1 MYILCSPWQSSKR
14 PQQRALATCVGLLHS
29 RPRILPD
36 GICLLS
42 SKLIY
47 ARHSTKRYSNV
58 ILSTN
63 NDLDQM
69 AFFIKMR
76 TLFFLFFCHLENQK
90 TSKHVLT
97 PRHRRAVDGPSPRH
111 RRAIAANVRRTTIQ
125 RRASSTSW
133 FQCEEV
139 VLEVGRPG

>member
-76 TLFFLFFCHLENQK
+76 TLFFLFFLPSRQPKDVEA
-90 TSKHVLT
+90 
-97 PRHRRAVDGPSPRH
+97 RAYAAPSPQMS
-111 RRAIAANVRRTTIQ
+111 AGPLYSIQ